1 MEKKENLNEGEIIDY
16 LNKVMDHKFTR
27 FIMKEMTEVKKLERS
42 FAIYA
47 EVEKPKGVKERL
59 HAKIVGEAL
68 EKGAEKFGASPEAI
82 KNFLKDSYMR
92 KAFAV
97 IIRSIAE
104 YGITRPQRLIAPFM
118 VVWNFTKQCN
128 LKCKHCYANATP
140 YPAPDELTL
149 EQKYQVVDQLDEAGV
164 AAISFS
170 GGEPLTNKDFLK
182 VARYAKS
189 KGFYLTVATNGTLIS
204 EKMAQKLKEVGIS
217 YVEISIDGPNPEI
230 HDKFRGVK
238 GAFNAAIRGIK
249 NAKAVGLQ
257 VGIATTATHENLNS
271 IPEIVKLARELKVDR
286 MIVFNFI
293 PTGRGKDI
301 INEDLTPEEREELM
315 KYLYKEWQKGDM
327 QIFSTCP
334 AYSRIS
340 ITAMEEGSGD
350 KVSPTHFAEME
361 LPREFGGAAKALTE
375 FIGGCGAGRIYC
387 SIEHNGDIQPCVFLP
402 IKVGNV
408 LKDGFVNVWK
418 NSKVL
423 NELRD
428 RDAPDY
434 ACSSCPFKYVC
445 GGCRAR
451 AYAYY
456 GDIKAPDPGCILMK
470 DEWEKL
476 KMYANISDSSKN
488 NENLESGKSNVEFAL
503 SK

>member
-1 MEKKENLNEGEIIDY
+1 MGKKELKEGDIIDY
-16 LNKVMDHKFTR
+16 LNHVMDNKFAK
-27 FIMKEMTEVKKLERS
+27 FIMKEMTQVKKIEKS

-47 EVEKPKGVKERL
+47 GVEKPKGVRERI
-59 HAKIVGEAL
+59 HAKIVGEAI
-68 EKGAEKFGASPEAI
+68 EKGAEKFGATPESI
-82 KNFLKDSYMR
+82 KNLLQDAYMR
-92 KAFAV
+92 KAFSV

-104 YGITRPQRLIAPFM
+104 YGITKPQRLVAPFF

-204 EKMAQKLKEVGIS
+204 EKMAEKLKEVGIG
-217 YVEISIDGPNPEI
+217 YVEISLDGPNAKV
-230 HDKFRGVK
+230 HDEFRGVK
-238 GAFNAAIRGIK
+238 GAFDAAVRGIK
-249 NAKAVGLQ
+249 NAKAVGLT
-257 VGIATTATHENLNS
+257 VGIATTATHENLDT
-271 IPEIVKLARELKVDR
+271 IPEIVKLARELRADR
-286 MIVFNFI
+286 FIVFNFI

-301 INEDLTPEEREELM
+301 VNEDLTPEEREELM

-327 QIFSTCP
+327 QIFSTSP

-340 ITAMEEGSGD
+340 LNGVSEGEGD
-350 KVSPTHFAEME
+350 KVSPTHFAEFEFPKE
-361 LPREFGGAAKALTE
+361 LGGAVQALTE

-387 SIEHNGDIQPCVFLP
+387 SVEHNGNIQPCVFLP

-408 LKDGFVNVWK
+408 LTDGFVNVWK

-423 NELRD
+423 NDLRD
-428 RDAPDY
+428 RDAPDF
-434 ACSSCPFKYVC
+434 ACSTCPFKYVC

-456 GDIKAPDPGCILMK
+456 GDIKGPDPGCILMK

-476 KMYANISDSSKN
+476 KKQVEGSKI
-488 NENLESGKSNVEFAL
+488 EDT
-503 SK
+503 SKVVLTK

>member
-1 MEKKENLNEGEIIDY
+1 VGEKNGFDEGEIIDY
-16 LNKVMDHKFTR
+16 LHRVMDHKFTK
-27 FIMKEMTEVKKLERS
+27 FILKEMTEVKKLEKS
-42 FAIYA
+42 FAVYA
-47 EVEKPKGVKERL
+47 GVEKPKGVRDRV

-68 EKGAEKFGASPEAI
+68 EKGAEKFGVKSEAI
-82 KNFLKDSYMR
+82 KKVLKDSYMR

-104 YGITRPQRLIAPFM
+104 YGITKPQRLIAPFM

-149 EQKYQVVDQLDEAGV
+149 EEKLKVVDQLDEAGV

-170 GGEPLTNKDFLK
+170 GGEPLINKDFWK
-182 VARYAKS
+182 VAKYASS
-189 KGFYLTVATNGTLIS
+189 KGFYLTIATNGTLIS
-204 EKMAQKLKEVGIS
+204 EKVARKLKEVGIR
-217 YVEISIDGPNPEI
+217 YVEISLDGPNPEI
-230 HDKFRGVK
+230 HDEFRGVK

-249 NAKAVGLQ
+249 NAKAAGLE
-257 VGIATTATHENLNS
+257 VGIATTATHENLDS
-271 IPEIVKLARELKVDR
+271 IPEILKLARDLKVDR
-286 MIVFNFI
+286 FIVFNFI

-301 INEDLTPEEREELM
+301 ILEDLTPVEREKLM
-315 KYLYKEWQKGDM
+315 MYLYEEWKKGDL

-340 ITAMEEGSGD
+340 ITAMEKGTGD

-361 LPREFGGAAKALTE
+361 LPAEFGGAAKALTE

-418 NSKVL
+418 NSEVF
-423 NELRD
+423 NALRD
-428 RDAPDY
+428 RDAKNY
-434 ACSSCPFKYVC
+434 ACHTCPFRYVC

-456 GDIKAPDPGCILMK
+456 EDILAPDPGCIIMEE
-470 DEWEKL
+470 EWEKITQKL
-476 KMYANISDSSKN
+476 HSVSDIHMTAERDNAN
-488 NENLESGKSNVEFAL
+488 VL